1 MLRQCPRCGFAFKG
15 RPSDYLREPPAAR
28 LLKRLAVI
36 IIFPVL
42 AGVFVYL
49 KFGAAWFGLPSAF
62 TGMANTL
69 MLVMVSPSVILYIVA
84 LRMPLVSRQEC
95 RACGWNASTPANS
108 PLRAPAAGPATPA
121 GGGVAP
127 AAGRDDARP

>member
-1 MLRQCPRCGFAFKG
+1 MLRRCPHCGFAFKG
-15 RPSDYLREPPAAR
+15 RPTDYLCEAPAAR
-28 LLKRLAVI
+28 TLKRLAVI

-69 MLVMVSPSVILYIVA
+69 MLVMVSPSVILAIIA
-84 LRMPLVSRQEC
+84 LRMPLISRYAC
-95 RACGWNASTPANS
+95 RSCGWSGSGA
-108 PLRAPAAGPATPA
+108 AAGMPPAPVP
-121 GGGVAP
+121 GGGGP
-127 AAGRDDARP
+127 PGERDAAQP

>member
-1 MLRQCPRCGFAFKG
+1 MLRQCPQCGFAFKG
-15 RPSDYLREPPAAR
+15 RPGDYLREPPAAR
-28 LLKRLAVI
+28 MLKRLAVL

-69 MLVMVSPSVILYIVA
+69 MLVMVSPSVILYIIA
-84 LRMPLVSRQEC
+84 LRMPQVSRYSC
-95 RACGWNASTPANS
+95 RSCGWSMSGPPAAATAE
-108 PLRAPAAGPATPA
+108 APALPAAPGREGP
-121 GGGVAP
+121 P
-127 AAGRDDARP
+127 AAGRPDAHP